1 MNRIVL
7 GTLGAIGET
16 ETPDRGPDEVRR
28 LELVNA
34 ALMRRI
40 EQVTDSQAQAYSL
53 FQTAIDLESQVR
65 RRTAELSQA
74 LARVEQTNR
83 ENLTAREVADLANRS
98 KTKFLAAAGHDIL
111 QPLNAARL
119 SLSALTASGVSDEGL
134 RYAASID
141 RSLETMEDLITSV
154 LDIARLDAGALEPEI
169 GEIDLRALIASLVA
183 EFSPVAEGKGLTMRI
198 AGPPLTALSDAA
210 LLRRLVA
217 NLISNAIRYTRDGG
231 VLIGLRRR
239 GDLVRLDVCDTG
251 IGIAPDQYELIFQEF
266 HRGKVAGEDPRA
278 ATGTGLGLG
287 LSIVRRIAEALGHRL
302 SFRSVEGRGTIF
314 SLLLPLVA
322 EPVRIEG
329 ARRSEFRPSG
339 FGLALAK
346 VLVIEN
352 DQSVMDATLS
362 LLERWSCTV
371 RAASGMRDALPL
383 LSQERFHPDVIL
395 ADYRLDNGQI
405 GLDVVE
411 AVRAMAGW
419 AVPAIV
425 MTADYSPETRAAVER
440 AGCELLLKPV
450 KPAELRAL
458 LAHMAA

>member
-1 MNRIVL
+1 MSRIVL
-7 GTLGAIGET
+7 GTLGAIGE
-16 ETPDRGPDEVRR
+16 EAVPDRTPEEVRR

-40 EQVTDSQAQAYSL
+40 EQVTDSQANAYSL

-83 ENLTAREVADLANRS
+83 ENLAALELADRANRS

-119 SLSALTASGVSDEGL
+119 SLSALLASGVAEDGH

-141 RSLETMEDLITSV
+141 KALDTMEGLITSV
-154 LDIARLDAGALEPEI
+154 LDIARLDAGAMVPEI
-169 GEIDLRALIASLVA
+169 GEVSLHDLIASLAA
-183 EFSPVAEGKGLTMRI
+183 EFSPIAEGKGLSLKV
-198 AGPPLTALSDAA
+198 AGPQVMARSDGA

-217 NLISNAIRYTRDGG
+217 NLVSNAIRYTREGG

-239 GDLVRLDVCDTG
+239 GDQVRLDVYDTG
-251 IGIAPDQYELIFQEF
+251 MGIAPDQYELIFQEF
-266 HRGKVAGEDPRA
+266 HRGRVAGEDPRA
-278 ATGTGLGLG
+278 AMGTGLGLG

-302 SFRSVEGRGTIF
+302 SFRSVEGRGTVF
-314 SLLLPLVA
+314 SLMLPAVA
-322 EPVRIEG
+322 GPARPAPVRTT
-329 ARRSEFRPSG
+329 EFRPSG

-346 VLVIEN
+346 VLVVEN
-352 DQSVMDATLS
+352 DQSVMDATLA

-371 RAASGMRDALPL
+371 RTATEMREALTI
-383 LSQERFHPDVIL
+383 LSQERFYPDVIL
-395 ADYRLDNGQI
+395 ADFWLDKGQI

-411 AVRAMAGW
+411 AVRAMTGW

-425 MTADYSPETRAAVER
+425 MTADYSKETQAAVER

-458 LAHMAA
+458 LAHMAS